1 MTHQNDYTS
10 SEDLVE
16 KGLEAVP
23 EMMRVLI
30 NQAMQVERSKYLQQ
44 ESTNALKI
52 ARDTLMVSSPRP

>member
-1 MTHQNDYTS
+1 MTHENDYTF

-30 NQAMQVERSKYLQQ
+30 NQIM
-44 ESTNALKI
+44 
-52 ARDTLMVSSPRP
+52 